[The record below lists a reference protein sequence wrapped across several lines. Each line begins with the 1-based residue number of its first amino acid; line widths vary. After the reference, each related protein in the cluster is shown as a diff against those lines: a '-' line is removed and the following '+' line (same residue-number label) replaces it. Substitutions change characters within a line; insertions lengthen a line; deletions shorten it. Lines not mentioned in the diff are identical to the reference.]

1 MHSVTSDHRLLVC
14 TLFKRYAKDKSPRAK
29 PPDFSTLQNP
39 EMQRLF
45 SKSISVPPCSLSLEE
60 QYSLFAK
67 QCADAAATLP
77 RKEPTPRRQFAWL
90 TVLDAEINEISRKV
104 RAISKDEVDAYAA
117 AISFSRQDELDRALQ
132 QYAKLLSQNPRLAW
146 SHISSTKRGQRS
158 PQLTAS
164 SPQERNEKY
173 TTHFHNLLSPSVSN
187 TPVVFASHSN
197 SNLIYNTGPITIQ
210 EYNIALN
217 SCHNGKATGLD
228 HIPTEVLRVAE
239 VKQFALQIL
248 NAALVQGATPK
259 MMRTTALVP
268 LWKRKGTIDEAGNF
282 RGIALMSHLSKLYD
296 KILLLRLRSCIDAL
310 LLPVQNGFRQRRG
323 TVHHV
328 LALRRLHDIASTFQD
343 FPIHAIFVDF
353 AKAFDSVY
361 FEATKSALRAWNVP
375 PTLEKAIFSVIEEHE
390 IHVRSDGI
398 VGPPITVTAGVL
410 QGDTLAPFLFV
421 LVLDAVLR
429 SLPPELGIC
438 TTREEHHHEP
448 QRELRKRSKPVSK
461 YIHMLAYADDL
472 VLLSSSCA
480 NVQRMLHILQ
490 ENALKVGLKLNFGKN
505 KTEYIALGRTKPEGV
520 ADLSGIQLTKTT
532 LYRYLGCFPMDA
544 TADMDAR
551 IKKTWAALKSLEGV
565 WQSSCSIDIKRK
577 LFFSLCEPI
586 LGYGLLAFPQTIRQT
601 QALMG

>member
-1 MHSVTSDHRLLVC
+1 MR
-14 TLFKRYAKDKSPRAK
+14 RAGR
-29 PPDFSTLQNP
+29 PA
-39 EMQRLF
+39 
-45 SKSISVPPCSLSLEE
+45 SLGS
-60 QYSLFAK
+60 
-67 QCADAAATLP
+67 
-77 RKEPTPRRQFAWL
+77 
-90 TVLDAEINEISRKV
+90 N
-104 RAISKDEVDAYAA
+104 EVDAYAA
-117 AISFSRQDELDRALQ
+117 AISFSRQDEQ

-239 VKQFALQIL
+239 VKQFVLQIL

-310 LLPVQNGFRQRRG
+310 LLPVQNGFHPRRG

-353 AKAFDSVY
+353 AKASDSVY

-398 VGPPITVTAGVL
+398 VGPHRR
-410 QGDTLAPFLFV
+410 
-421 LVLDAVLR
+421 AVR
-429 SLPPELGIC
+429 A
-438 TTREEHHHEP
+438 EP
-448 QRELRKRSKPVSK
+448 
-461 YIHMLAYADDL
+461 
-472 VLLSSSCA
+472 LLSSNGRETQARLCWSRH
-480 NVQRMLHILQ
+480 QG
-490 ENALKVGLKLNFGKN
+490 ALFARHTSSVRRFARVLTPQQAESWRAKSRHPDLRFARSSLRHFRR
-505 KTEYIALGRTKPEGV
+505 LGRCSHRQEQMESANRSSNESSANADHATHSRV
-520 ADLSGIQLTKTT
+520 AEQECTGDGLADSVSVSVSVGSKREVLSSSQARQVFL
-532 LYRYLGCFPMDA
+532 LDA
-544 TADMDAR
+544 CGRLAVAR
-551 IKKTWAALKSLEGV
+551 CVRRNASSAARRCTS
-565 WQSSCSIDIKRK
+565 
-577 LFFSLCEPI
+577 
-586 LGYGLLAFPQTIRQT
+586 
-601 QALMG
+601 